1 MYKEKGML
9 SNEGQIIYDIL
20 CGITGDSEVY
30 KIVDADE
37 ITEKLPSDSA
47 FTKVQL
53 SQIIRELKDM
63 DYVDIKYFTP
73 DEYCLRVIKRIV
85 EAQKNSSDNIIEEK
99 PIEVVETKKRE
110 LYGKKRSGGVVRPGL
125 VLFMSFLGGII
136 GSGFVAAV
144 TAILLKFVI

>member
-1 MYKEKGML
+1 ML
-9 SNEGQIIYDIL
+9 SNEGRIIYDIL
-20 CGITGDSEVY
+20 CDITGDSEVY

-37 ITEKLPSDSA
+37 ITEKLPADTA

-53 SQIIRELKDM
+53 SQIIRELKDS

-73 DEYCLRVIKRIV
+73 DEYCLRIIKRIV
-85 EAQKNSSDNIIEEK
+85 EAPQPVAENEEK
-99 PIEVVETKKRE
+99 AVEPVEVKQRE
-110 LYGKKRSGGVVRPGL
+110 LYGKKQGGGTVRPGL